1 MKKFSKFLMLASF
14 LIALPLAGCSNEPA
28 AEVQDKKLVTE
39 VVLDQSFVT
48 LEIGESVE
56 LVPLITFKDD
66 QKHDDYKVKWIT
78 SDINV
83 CSVDNGLVT
92 ATGSGEANV
101 SIIAG
106 YKMATCA
113 IYVPSSGTPSFT
125 ISLDVTEATINI
137 GEQIQLT
144 AYASLESAEIAWAS
158 SDTSVANVDANGLVS
173 GISIGQADI
182 GASALGVSASC
193 HVTVLDSGDVFIR
206 LNAANVD
213 LASGDTYQLT
223 AILKEEAPVTWKS
236 SDETLATVSNTGL
249 VTAKDD
255 VEGTVTITATANNQ
269 SAFCVFNIVN
279 DDDVYDVTISFFV
292 DYNNIDTTDTTGTK
306 LLAKFRWYNDQ
317 PLSGS
322 GKVPAN
328 PTTAMDPAFPYF
340 IGWSSHTIIDSKAD
354 LWDMEKDVTGNTP
367 YMYLYGIWSDV
378 PAGEFTK

>member
-56 LVPLITFKDD
+56 LVPLITFKDE

-83 CSVDNGLVT
+83 CSVDQGLVT
-92 ATGSGEANV
+92 ATGSGEAYV

-113 IYVPSSGTPSFT
+113 IVVPSSGTPSFT
-125 ISLDVTEATINI
+125 IVLDKSEATINI
-137 GEQIQLT
+137 GEQVQLT
-144 AYASLESAEIAWAS
+144 AVPSLDKELSWAS
-158 SDTSVANVDANGLVS
+158 SDESIASVDQTGLVS

-182 GASALGVSASC
+182 GVSALGVSVSC
-193 HVTVLDSGDVFIR
+193 HVTVLDNGDAFIR
-206 LNAANVD
+206 LNAAKVD
-213 LASGDTYQLT
+213 LASGENYQLKAT
-223 AILKEEAPVTWKS
+223 LKEEATVTWKS

-249 VTAKDD
+249 VSARDN

-279 DDDVYDVTISFFV
+279 EEDVYDVTISFFV
-292 DYNNIDTTDTTGTK
+292 DYNNIDTTDTSGTK

-328 PTTAMDPAFPYF
+328 PSTPMDPAFPYF

-367 YMYLYGIWSDV
+367 YLYLYGIWSDV